1 MMERLFG
8 SCTVLGLMV
17 GLAAP
22 SLANETTQIEAVDP
36 ATEHEDVIA
45 APVDVDAIGEHA
57 PSLSDPLI
65 ARWIDQLQAELNRVE
80 AELEQP
86 RTTVPLGGTMREG
99 DFGPRVELLA
109 RRLAELGYIGEGD
122 VGPVFDAA
130 LSAAIERFQDDAG
143 LFVDGLVG
151 PQTLAELNRSL
162 EETRVSLLWTIDQM
176 QHLRSEAYDDMMLVN
191 VPSTRSLLIEDG
203 HVVMDITTAVGRYTR
218 QTPLLDNDR
227 IVNVTLNPRWS
238 VPSTIMR
245 EDVLPLLRAEGRTG
259 VYDAQVFLGGEEVD
273 PAEVDWSEIQPWQ
286 IYIRQSPGDHSA
298 LGRYLFSLTNDQNI
312 FIHDT
317 NHHAVF
323 QRANRWISS
332 GCIRVE
338 SARDLALY
346 LIRRAGYSD
355 EELDRRLASGVTQV
369 MPLPEE
375 YQVPVFVTYFTAV
388 PDGDRITYHRDI
400 YDRTAG
406 FQPMPPLASGGPALR
421 GDGS

>member
-1 MMERLFG
+1 MMERLIG
-8 SCTVLGLMV
+8 SCTVLGLLA
-17 GLAAP
+17 GLAVP
-22 SLANETTQIEAVDP
+22 TLANEQREIEATDP
-36 ATEHEDVIA
+36 ATVHEDVVG
-45 APVDVDAIGEHA
+45 APGEVRALDEPA

-65 ARWIDQLQAELNRVE
+65 VHWIEQLQTELDRVE
-80 AELEQP
+80 TQLEQP
-86 RTTVPLGGTMREG
+86 RTTVPAGATMREG
-99 DFGPRVELLA
+99 DYGPGVDLLT
-109 RRLAELGYIGEGD
+109 RRLVELGYLGEGD
-122 VGPVFDAA
+122 VRPVFDAD
-130 LSAAIERFQDDAG
+130 LTAAIERFQTDTG
-143 LFVDGLVG
+143 LHVDGLVG

-162 EETRVSLLWTIDQM
+162 EDTRLSLLWTIDQM
-176 QHLRSEAYDDMMLVN
+176 QQLRAEAYDDMLLVN

-203 HVVMDITTAVGRYTR
+203 HVAMDITTAVGRYTR
-218 QTPLLDNDR
+218 QTPLLQNDR
-227 IVNVTLNPRWS
+227 IINVTLNPRWS

-317 NHHAVF
+317 NHHGVF

-338 SARDLALY
+338 DARDLALY
-346 LIRRAGYSD
+346 LIRRAGYTD

-375 YQVPVFVTYFTAV
+375 FQVPVFVTYFTAT

-400 YDRTAG
+400 YDRTLG
-406 FQPMPPLASGGPALR
+406 FQPVPPLASGGPELR